1 MKNRA
6 ASPARSARVTSRST
20 RRKCPVIV
28 VTTTPDQRLTSLYC
42 STPLVDFLHITVE
55 HPGTEDDFPAPCVA
69 QQLSVSPLLDLP
81 PQLKHALKRA
91 FRRR

>member
-1 MKNRA
+1 MKHRA
-6 ASPARSARVTSRST
+6 ASHARSAHVTNRSV

-28 VTTTPDQRLTSLYC
+28 VTTTPDRRLASLYC

-55 HPGTEDDFPAPCVA
+55 ASGTEDDFPAPCVA
-69 QQLSVSPLLDLP
+69 QMLSVSPLFDLP
-81 PQLKHALKRA
+81 APLQRALKRA